1 MHAGGRARKS
11 SAGYDL
17 SRLLV
22 GSEGTLGVITETQ
35 LKLHPL
41 PAAVSAATCV
51 FPTLA
56 AAAAAVASLLQ
67 CGVPIARSELLDAS
81 AISAFNSYAKDVADL
96 EVAPTL
102 FLEVEGVSEEAVEA
116 IASVAREC
124 CDDNGGG
131 DFRWAVSEEE
141 RRRLWAARHATYY
154 AALALRPGSRG
165 IVTDA
170 VVPISRLA
178 EVMSETAADV
188 AATGVVGPIF
198 GHAGDS
204 NFHCI
209 LLVTEDDPP
218 SYLAKLHAINR
229 RLLQRT
235 PRHWRLVH
243 WRARR
248 GGCHDS
254 NHACTHA
261 CTRTYRRAWRGGCH
275 VSNPCGRTFD
285 TYSRLSLL
293 FPHILTFSLS
303 LPVALAK
310 CCYATGTAVQGIGKK
325 GYLEQQYGA
334 GAVEMMRTI
343 KRALDPHNILN
354 PGKVI
359 DV

>member
-198 GHAGDS
+198 GHAGDG

-235 PRHWRLVH
+235 LATGGSCTGEHGVVAATTLTMH
-243 WRARR
+243 ARM
-248 GGCHDS
+248 
-254 NHACTHA
+254 HAHAHTGEHGAVAVTSLTHA
-261 CTRTYRRAWRGGCH
+261 EGPSIPTPAFLSSFHTY
-275 VSNPCGRTFD
+275 
-285 TYSRLSLL
+285 LL
-293 FPHILTFSLS
+293 SLS
-303 LPVALAK
+303 LSL
-310 CCYATGTAVQGIGKK
+310 
-325 GYLEQQYGA
+325 
-334 GAVEMMRTI
+334 
-343 KRALDPHNILN
+343 
-354 PGKVI
+354 
-359 DV
+359 